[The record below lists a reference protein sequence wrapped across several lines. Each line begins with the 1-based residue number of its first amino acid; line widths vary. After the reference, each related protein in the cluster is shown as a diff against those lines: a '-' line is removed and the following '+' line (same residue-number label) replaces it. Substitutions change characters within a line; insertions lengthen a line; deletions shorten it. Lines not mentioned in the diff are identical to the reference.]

1 MNTILKLIVILSVS
15 VFSQT
20 ASELYNNFKLHK
32 NDSTIA
38 INTAKQL
45 HDLAVEKGNSE
56 YTKYAKESL
65 KILLDE
71 NPTHVIAMAYLG
83 SVHTL
88 IGRDAYN
95 PINKIKE
102 VERGCDLMDKAIEMD
117 PNNITIRIIRSQNNL
132 QLPDFFNRFPYV
144 GSDLKF
150 LLSDSIFSQMS
161 NTTQVLI
168 LYSKGIY
175 YEKSKKLAKAI
186 EAYQSI
192 MKYDES
198 TPLYNKAK
206 NKIDEFT
213 K

>member
-132 QLPDFFNRFPYV
+132 QLPDFFNRLPYV
-144 GSDLKF
+144 GNDLKF